1 MPAPKVSEA
10 EFISLWNQT
19 GGSAAEVARQLGIDS
34 RDVLRRRRRIESRRS
49 EPLLALHKNS
59 PDSSVRLPPGRI
71 TQGLENGTVIVGSD
85 VHIWPGELTTAQR
98 AFIRACKDLK
108 PSIVIING
116 DVFDGARISR
126 HPTGIWSQEARPSVK
141 QELDACHGFL
151 DAVYKASSSAKHYW
165 LFGNHDARLEAR
177 LSAMVPEYEGVPG
190 FALKDHFPEWAF
202 GMSLWLNDVVVKH
215 RAGNNGLHATY
226 QNALKGGR
234 SIVTGHLHS
243 LKVTPWTDYNGT
255 RYGVDTGTLA
265 DPDGPQFDYTEDNAK
280 NWRSGFAVL
289 TFRNGRMLMP
299 ELVQVCEGGVEFR
312 GRVWEV

>member
-10 EFISLWNQT
+10 EFKDLWKQT
-19 GGSAAEVARQLGIDS
+19 GGSITEVAKHLGIS
-34 RDVLRRRRRIESRRS
+34 ERAVARRRRRLESLRS
-49 EPLLALHKNS
+49 EPLLSLHKKS
-59 PDSSVRLPPGRI
+59 PDSPVRLPPGRI
-71 TQGLENGTVIVGSD
+71 TQEIQNGTVIVGSD

-98 AFIRACKDLK
+98 AFIKACKELK
-108 PSIVIING
+108 PSIVVING

-126 HPTGIWSQEARPSVK
+126 HPKGMWSQEARPSVK

-215 RAGNNGLHATY
+215 RWHNGVHAVYNNAM
-226 QNALKGGR
+226 KGGR
-234 SIVTGHLHS
+234 TIVTGHLHS

-265 DPDGPQFDYTEDNAK
+265 DPDGPQFDYTEDSAK

-289 TFRNGRMLMP
+289 TFKDGKLMLP
-299 ELVQVCEGGVEFR
+299 ELAQVWDDTHLQFR
-312 GRVWEV
+312 GDLIRC